1 MPYAERGPDGQITSL
16 HRKPSPVADEL
27 LADDHPEV
35 LGFLDAGP
43 SASDEFAKLDA
54 GFVRVIE
61 DLIDTLIAKNLINLT
76 DLPEQAQA
84 KLLSR
89 KSFRERATRHSLSLF
104 GDGSDGMIHTPGD
117 TPRSE

>member
-1 MPYAERGPDGQITSL
+1 MHFAQRGADGLISSL
-16 HRKPSPVADEL
+16 HREAPDGDSEQ
-27 LADDHPEV
+27 LADDHPDVIAFVHGASEV
-35 LGFLDAGP
+35 G
-43 SASDEFAKLDA
+43 EFAKLDA

-61 DLIDTLIAKNLINLT
+61 DLIDTLIAKHLINLT

-104 GDGSDGMIHTPGD
+104 GDGSDGLIHAVEPT
-117 TPRSE
+117 RNAE